1 MLIKTG
7 DIFGDYQV
15 VSTLGKGG
23 MGKVFRVRSLLT
35 EREEAMKVVLPDM
48 DENPELADRFLREIK
63 VHASLDH
70 PNIAALRTA
79 MRVQGR
85 IIMIMELVIGDS
97 LDEMVKVGPLEMPT
111 AIYYI
116 DQVLSALEY
125 AHSRGVVHR
134 DIKPANILVT
144 GPASGHPGMVKLTD
158 FGIAQAAGAGRLTS
172 LGMVVGSLWYMS
184 PEQIRSEPV
193 DARSDLYS
201 LGLTFYQMVTGQR
214 PIQASSDYALMNAQL
229 TLTPPPPAEVIHGL
243 PRGVSDV
250 IMRAM
255 AKRPADRFA
264 SAQEFKMALR
274 MSLSRTTTA
283 SMEPTITL
291 PRPPHGTNPPMMA
304 THTPTG
310 TPVTYPTPVP
320 PATYPTGVPNYPTNM
335 PPPATYSTSTPP
347 GAYSSTM
354 PGVGAPGTEG
364 GTTGRKPIDAAFLDK
379 VTQWLAPHIGPIA
392 KVVVNRAAKSAQSG
406 AELLQMLAT
415 ELPTDLD
422 RKKFLA
428 AMRG

>member
-1 MLIKTG
+1 MLIQVG

-15 VSTLGKGG
+15 VSVLGKGG

-35 EREEAMKVVLPDM
+35 DREEAMKVILPDM
-48 DENPELADRFLREIK
+48 DENPELADRFMREIK

-70 PNIAALRTA
+70 PNIAGLRTA
-79 MRVQGR
+79 LRAQGR
-85 IIMIMELVIGDS
+85 IIMIMELVLGDS
-97 LDEMVKVGPLEMPT
+97 LDEIVKAGPLEMPT

-229 TLTPPPPAEVIHGL
+229 TLMPTPPAEVIHGL

-250 IMRAM
+250 IMRSM

-274 MSLSRTTTA
+274 MSLSRATTA
-283 SMEPTITL
+283 SMEPTLTL
-291 PRPPHGTNPPMMA
+291 PRSPQGTNPPMMPP
-304 THTPTG
+304 HTPTG

-320 PATYPTGVPNYPTNM
+320 PYPTGVPNYPTGVPNYPTNM
-335 PPPATYSTSTPP
+335 PPATYSTSVP
-347 GAYSSTM
+347 GA
-354 PGVGAPGTEG
+354 GAGTESG
-364 GTTGRKPIDAAFLDK
+364 SAARKPIDAAFLDK
-379 VTQWLAPHIGPIA
+379 VTRWLAPHIGPIA
-392 KVVVNRAAKSAQSG
+392 KVVVNRAAKSAQSE
-406 AELLQMLAT
+406 AELVKTLAA
-415 ELPTDLD
+415 ELPSEDD
-422 RKKFLA
+422 RKRFLA